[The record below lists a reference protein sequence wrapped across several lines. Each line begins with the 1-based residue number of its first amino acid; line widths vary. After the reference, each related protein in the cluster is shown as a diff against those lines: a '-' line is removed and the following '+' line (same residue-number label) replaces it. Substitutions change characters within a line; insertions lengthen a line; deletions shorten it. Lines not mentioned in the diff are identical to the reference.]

1 MTDKT
6 IANHR
11 RVGGDYFKLYYERIS
26 KKHLTDFL
34 PLFNFSDYW
43 CCKTT
48 NKQKLVS
55 YEEFIE
61 FKHCAYTF
69 FKKDKY
75 EINHINKWIEWMNNM
90 GGIQFLDK
98 PFPYFDPKIIKIYDD
113 R

>member
-48 NKQKLVS
+48 GKQKLVS
-55 YEEFIE
+55 YEEIR
-61 FKHCAYTF
+61 KSSYHNNTL
-69 FKKDKY
+69 KMW
-75 EINHINKWIEWMNNM
+75 HI
-90 GGIQFLDK
+90 
-98 PFPYFDPKIIKIYDD
+98 
-113 R
+113 